1 MADYDP
7 KRRRPRPPTPS
18 DEPAAVDALLDAAAH
33 AAAPQPDP
41 DVTGET
47 AATETSSM
55 EASMVDLATA
65 PAGQAA
71 PSKVAPSWDQSSWA
85 DGDRPL
91 SPMVSGGM
99 ADEPRVHPDDDW
111 AMPIGNGASRQKGL
125 LVAAVVGA
133 LLVVVLLV
141 RRRRH

>member
-7 KRRRPRPPTPS
+7 KRRRPRAPVPS

-41 DVTGET
+41 DITGEP
-47 AATETSSM
+47 AASP
-55 EASMVDLATA
+55 V
-65 PAGQAA
+65 
-71 PSKVAPSWDQSSWA
+71 PSKVAPSWDEASWA

-91 SPMVSGGM
+91 SPMVTGGTADRPVESGTGRS
-99 ADEPRVHPDDDW
+99 ASDDW
-111 AMPIGNGASRQKGL
+111 ADPEPAATGAARRAVT
-125 LVAAVVGA
+125 LVAVVAGV
-133 LLVVVLLV
+133 LVVVALLMR